1 MCALQKQTLHR
12 KIAKLYILYD
22 IAIKNER
29 KQGQFWVQPI
39 FSTEKRLLQGTSD
52 NLIKEMLAEDMEK
65 YVDYFRMPSQI
76 FKALLALVRPTIT
89 KQYFI
94 RDFTWDS
101 APTYTALF
109 SIRRE
114 YEIPVIYLQSWT

>member
-1 MCALQKQTLHR
+1 
-12 KIAKLYILYD
+12 
-22 IAIKNER
+22 
-29 KQGQFWVQPI
+29 VQPI

-94 RDFTWDS
+94 RDFT
-101 APTYTALF
+101 
-109 SIRRE
+109 
-114 YEIPVIYLQSWT
+114 